1 MISKRV
7 IYCEDFCIKF
17 VKYLLLFT
25 DLIFILTL
33 DNEVM
38 ENIRIVNIIHK
49 KSISFIRIR

>member
-7 IYCEDFCIKF
+7 IYCEDFCVKF